1 MDHKK
6 GMEEQWKERDECVES
21 VEESHN
27 PCDAISV
34 LDAAQHISMMQQSE
48 RPWNKSHHGVSYG
61 IKRAGLLREE
71 VRNRDL

>member
-27 PCDAISV
+27 QCDAISV

-48 RPWNKSHHGVSYG
+48 RSWNKSHHGVGYR
-61 IKRAGLLREE
+61 IKSIDLRRQE
-71 VRNRDL
+71 V